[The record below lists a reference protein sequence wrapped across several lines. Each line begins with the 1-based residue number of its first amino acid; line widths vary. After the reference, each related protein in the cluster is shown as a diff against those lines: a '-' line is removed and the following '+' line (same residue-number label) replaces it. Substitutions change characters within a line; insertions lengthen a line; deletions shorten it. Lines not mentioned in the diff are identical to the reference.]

1 MRTGC
6 AHSHPAGPYG
16 GKVRVV
22 DDVRIAFHELSFV
35 PEGDEVVVG
44 RVDADSYAVL
54 PGDGAALLMEMTRG
68 MPPERAARWYEDTY
82 GEQVDIDEFL
92 ETLHELGFVRSDG
105 SSEKSAPERPLPLR
119 WLGEAA
125 FSPPAWVLYG
135 VVFCV
140 WLFTAVNNRDLLPSP
155 HHIFF
160 ADSLLVVQFGII
172 FGQLPLVFLHEAF
185 HMLAGR
191 RLGLRSRLSISNRY
205 LYIVFETQMNG
216 LLSVERRKRYLP
228 FLVGMVC
235 DVVVFGLLGLAAHLT
250 RADDGTFSLTGRVCL
265 ALAFTVLM
273 RFAWQ
278 FQLYLRTDLYYV
290 FATALNCH
298 DLHNASTALLRNR
311 IWRLLRRPERL
322 VDEEQWTEYDRR
334 VGRWYGPFISLG
346 ILAMLLIT
354 VFGSLPVA
362 VQYVQTALRSMGG
375 GVGTPAFWDGALGLL
390 ILVNWFVTPAYLAR
404 RKRRQARQ
412 NSARTVAEPVTS
424 KGVN

>member
-1 MRTGC
+1 M
-6 AHSHPAGPYG
+6 
-16 GKVRVV
+16 

-35 PEGDEVVVG
+35 SEGDDVVVG

-54 PGDGAALLMEMTRG
+54 PSDGAALLREMTRG
-68 MPPERAARWYEDTY
+68 MPPEHAARWYEATY

-92 ETLHELGFVRSDG
+92 ETLHELGFVRSGGGSGDG
-105 SSEKSAPERPLPLR
+105 PDGDPEESTADRRLPFR
-119 WLGEAA
+119 RLGEAA
-125 FSPPAWVLYG
+125 FSPLAWVLYG
-135 VVFCV
+135 AVFCV
-140 WLFTAVNNRDLLPSP
+140 WLFTALRDTGILPSP

-160 ADSLLVVQFGII
+160 TDSLLVVQFGII

-191 RLGLRSRLSISNRY
+191 RLGLRSRLSVSNRY

-216 LLSVERRKRYLP
+216 LLSVERGKRYLP

-235 DVVVFGLLGLAAHLT
+235 DVVVFSLLGLAAHLT
-250 RADDGTFSLTGRVCL
+250 RTADGAFSLTGRVCL

-346 ILAMLLIT
+346 VLAMLLIT

-362 VQYVQTALRSMGG
+362 VQYVQTALRSMEG
-375 GVGTPAFWDGALGLL
+375 GVTTPAFWDGALGLL

-412 NSARTVAEPVTS
+412 DRPRAVAEPATT